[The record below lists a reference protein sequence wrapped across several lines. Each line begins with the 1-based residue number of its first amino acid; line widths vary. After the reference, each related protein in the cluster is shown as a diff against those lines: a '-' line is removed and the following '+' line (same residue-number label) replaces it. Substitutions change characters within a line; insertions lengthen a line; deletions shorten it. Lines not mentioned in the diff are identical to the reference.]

1 MELLSTKSDLGQRTI
16 RGREKR
22 NITLNT
28 KLTESEFAEVVK
40 FCETRQIAFGEWVRE
55 LVLRELRDNSG
66 KEIPDPILSEVVGIR
81 LLLVNLLRP
90 QATGQTPFT
99 AIGFES
105 LLEEIK
111 KVKRQVALDIQRDST
126 GENNR

>member
-1 MELLSTKSDLGQRTI
+1 MALLSTKSDSTQRTI

-28 KLTESEFAEVVK
+28 KLTETEFAEVVK

-55 LVLRELRDNSG
+55 IVLRELRDNSCKG
-66 KEIPDPILSEVVGIR
+66 VPDPILSEIVGIR
-81 LLLVNLLRP
+81 LLLVNLLKP
-90 QATGQTPFT
+90 QATGQAPFT
-99 AIGFES
+99 TVGFES

-111 KVKRQVALDIQRDST
+111 RVKRQVALDIQRDSN
-126 GENNR
+126 GENRK

>member
-1 MELLSTKSDLGQRTI
+1 M

-40 FCETRQIAFGEWVRE
+40 FCETRQIPFGEWVRE
-55 LVLRELRDNSG
+55 LVLRELRGNSG
-66 KEIPDPILSEVVGIR
+66 KEVPDPILSEVVGIR
-81 LLLVNLLRP
+81 LLLVNLLKP
-90 QATGQTPFT
+90 QATGQVPFT

-111 KVKRQVALDIQRDST
+111 RVKRQVALDIQRNST
-126 GENNR
+126 GENSK

>member
-1 MELLSTKSDLGQRTI
+1 MPLLVTNADTRQRTI

-28 KLTESEFAEVVK
+28 KLTETEFAEVVK

-55 LVLRELRDNSG
+55 LVLRELRESCG
-66 KEIPDPILSEVVGIR
+66 RAVPDPILSEIVGVR
-81 LLLVNLLRP
+81 LLLVNLLKP
-90 QATGQTPFT
+90 QATGQAPFT
-99 AIGFES
+99 AVGFDS

-111 KVKRQVALDIQRDST
+111 
-126 GENNR
+126 